1 MHKSLTRIIELS
13 LIVLADALVVGR
25 EQFLGFK
32 GVVFRR
38 LPETAQRFRDWL
50 VTGLRETMRQR
61 NMTPRNAIAPL
72 YSDKGWQESKRA
84 L

>member
-1 MHKSLTRIIELS
+1 
-13 LIVLADALVVGR
+13 VVGR
-25 EQFLGFK
+25 EQFLGLK
-32 GVVFRR
+32 GAVFHR
-38 LPETAQRFRDWL
+38 LCAFMIARLWDPKPETEQRFRDWL
-50 VTGLRETMRQR
+50 VTGLWETMRQR